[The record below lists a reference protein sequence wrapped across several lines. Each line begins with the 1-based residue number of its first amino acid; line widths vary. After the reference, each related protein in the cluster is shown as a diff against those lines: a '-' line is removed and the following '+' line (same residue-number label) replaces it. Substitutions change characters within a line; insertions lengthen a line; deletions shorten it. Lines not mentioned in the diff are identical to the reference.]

1 MREPSHRM
9 TEQLT
14 FSNYSSMQLFPPT
27 WQIRLPRSVHR
38 QQLSDSDCSH
48 QPPCHTLTSNRF
60 DVSACIADRQYAVST
75 QSTAKACEP
84 ALADQIRL
92 GEISLKFVPA
102 VTQNPPDQLCRPADF
117 STDNW
122 VQRRGE
128 MLTTF

>member
-9 TEQLT
+9 TEQLA
-14 FSNYSSMQLFPPT
+14 FSNDSSMQLFPPT
-27 WQIRLPRSVHR
+27 RQIRLPRSVHR

-48 QPPCHTLTSNRF
+48 QPPCHTLTGNRF

-75 QSTAKACEP
+75 QSTAMACEP
-84 ALADQIRL
+84 AFADQIGLDESARH
-92 GEISLKFVPA
+92 VAPA
-102 VTQNPPDQLCRPADF
+102 VTQNPLDQLSRPADF

-128 MLTTF
+128 MLTTC